1 MKKYAIALSITLLL
15 ISCGK
20 SESEKSVDNKYKR
33 YPVKSGIVKYKT
45 TINGKVMGSTISGN
59 GESTLFFKNYGALEL
74 REEESTQTTEINILG
89 KKNVNTEKTHSI
101 TKMENGM
108 VYTVDFDNK
117 KINKIENIGA
127 VMLKDVD
134 VNKVGKEMLETMGG
148 KKQDNEKYK
157 GYDCEVWDLSGS
169 KQYFYKGIP
178 LKSEVKMM
186 GITTI
191 TEVTEVKFDIKVS
204 DDKFKLPDFEIV
216 ELETM
221 MGVESIDEMMNSEE
235 FSDDM
240 EDVKENMDALSKMSF
255 KEWKKIAQKNDPEMA
270 EMSDEELR
278 QTYDMI
284 QQMVKLR
291 KGNK

>member
-1 MKKYAIALSITLLL
+1 
-15 ISCGK
+15 
-20 SESEKSVDNKYKR
+20 
-33 YPVKSGIVKYKT
+33 
-45 TINGKVMGSTISGN
+45 
-59 GESTLFFKNYGALEL
+59 
-74 REEESTQTTEINILG
+74 
-89 KKNVNTEKTHSI
+89 
-101 TKMENGM
+101 
-108 VYTVDFDNK
+108 
-117 KINKIENIGA
+117 
-127 VMLKDVD
+127 
-134 VNKVGKEMLETMGG
+134 MLETMGG

-204 DDKFKLPDFEIV
+204 DSKFKLPDFEVV
-216 ELETM
+216 EIENMLS
-221 MGVESIDEMMNSEE
+221 GESIDEIMNSEE
-235 FSDDM
+235 FQVDM

-255 KEWKKIAQKNDPEMA
+255 NEWKKIAQKNDPEMA

-284 QQMVKLR
+284 QQMLKLR
-291 KGNK
+291 ANK